1 MSDAITHSASTPLQ
15 NQTLALLVSYQ
26 RAPSVRLR
34 NHIVELN
41 MGLVRRVAHR
51 FSQRTPVPYE
61 DLQQLGSLGLIRAI
75 ERFNPQHGCAF
86 SSFAIPY
93 IRGEMLH
100 YLRDHSHLIRIPR
113 RWQTLQRQGHRIQ
126 EQLTTQLGRTPTNL
140 EIAAHLG
147 IEPEM
152 WEEART
158 SLQQTPLSLDVAVPS
173 PQGETLST
181 LGDQL
186 PDQKDLDLQLAQLE
200 RMQLQ
205 RALTQLEHQ
214 TCQILKAIFLEDQ
227 TRQQAAA
234 FLGVS
239 PMTIT
244 RRVQRGIS
252 QLQGLLQS

>member
-1 MSDAITHSASTPLQ
+1 MSEAIPYSTSTPLQ
-15 NQTLALLVSYQ
+15 KRTLALLVAYQ
-26 RAPSVRLR
+26 QEPSVALR
-34 NHIVELN
+34 NRIVELN

-51 FSQRTPVPYE
+51 LSQRTPVPYE
-61 DLQQLGSLGLIRAI
+61 DLQQLGSLGLILAI

-113 RWQTLQRQGHRIQ
+113 RWQSLQRQGHRIQ
-126 EQLTTQLGRTPTNL
+126 EQLTTQLGRTPTHV

-147 IEPEM
+147 VELKI

-158 SLQQTPLSLDVAVPS
+158 SLQQPPLSLDVAVPS
-173 PQGETLST
+173 PQGESLST
-181 LGDQL
+181 LGEQL
-186 PDQKDLDLQLAQLE
+186 PDQKDLDLQLAQLD

-205 RALTQLEHQ
+205 VALTQLEQQ

-227 TRQQAAA
+227 TRKQAAA

-244 RRVQRGIS
+244 RRIQLGIS